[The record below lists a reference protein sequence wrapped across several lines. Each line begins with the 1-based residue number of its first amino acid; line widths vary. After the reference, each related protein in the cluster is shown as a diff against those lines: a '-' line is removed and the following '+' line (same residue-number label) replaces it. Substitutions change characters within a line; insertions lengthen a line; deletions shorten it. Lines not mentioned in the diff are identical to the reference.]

1 MSRLRVH
8 LYTLLFCGC
17 QFVMAPDEVMGGGVG
32 ARSMDHMLFVLSR
45 LPENDFDASV
55 ECSSINVFAE
65 NIALYPLSQN
75 CAMDNKALFDISGK
89 I

>member
-8 LYTLLFCGC
+8 SYTLLFCGC
-17 QFVMAPDEVMGGGVG
+17 KSSIVTDNAMDGGLGV
-32 ARSMDHMLFVLSR
+32 RSMDHMLFVLSR
-45 LPENDFDASV
+45 SPVNDFDVSV
-55 ECSSINVFAE
+55 VCSNFNVFDE